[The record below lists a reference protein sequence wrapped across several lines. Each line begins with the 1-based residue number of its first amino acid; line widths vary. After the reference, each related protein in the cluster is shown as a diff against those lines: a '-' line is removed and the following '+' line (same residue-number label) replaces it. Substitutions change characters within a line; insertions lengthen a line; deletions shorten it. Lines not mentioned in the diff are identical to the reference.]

1 MTRSRKP
8 TQAIQKERLARN
20 EKTVKGNRKD
30 LKAINTNKAPKKKGI
45 FSLLFGGKDL
55 PKTAQDTVPYNHIYK
70 DGVCALPD
78 GKYNKTITF
87 QDINYQLAQTE
98 DQQRIFD
105 SYCKFLNYFDPSVD
119 VQLSFINKFGNKR
132 DIEESIDIP
141 DRDDNFNSIREEYR
155 DMLKSQLAKGNNGL
169 VKHKYITF
177 TIEAK
182 SLREAKTR
190 LERMEADVINN
201 FKQMGVRAWS
211 LNGKER
217 VLLLH
222 SQLHPDGKEKV
233 MFDWKD
239 LARTG
244 MSTKDIICPSSFEFK
259 GTRDFRM
266 GAMYGS
272 VRYLQIIATELPDD
286 LLNQF
291 LNMDSALTVSIHMKT
306 IEQGAAVKI
315 VKRKLSDID
324 SMKITEQKKA
334 VKNGYDM
341 DIIPS
346 DLLTYGEDAKNLLKD
361 LQSRNERMF
370 LVTVLVM
377 NIANTRA
384 KLNNEIITASGIAQK
399 ENCAL
404 KPLDYQ
410 QEQGLVSSLAI
421 GKNEIEI
428 ERTLTTSSTAIF
440 VPFTTS
446 ELFEDGQTMYYGLN
460 ALSNNLI
467 MCNRKNLVNPNGLIL
482 GLPGSGKSFSA
493 KREMTN
499 VFMVTDDD
507 IIIVDPEGEYYP
519 LVSRLEGQVINL
531 SQNSTDFVNPLD
543 IHKDYGDGEDPIALK
558 SNFILSLCELVV
570 GSKEGGLQPEEK
582 SIIDRCVRKMY
593 SVYFQDPHPEHM
605 PILED
610 LYNLLLEEAQ
620 KGKEAANYIASALE
634 LYVTGSLNVFN
645 RRTNVNLDN
654 RLVCFNIRELQS
666 HLKAIGMLILQ
677 DAVWGRVSQNREI
690 KKKTWLYIDEF
701 HLLLKDEQT
710 ASYSVG
716 IWKRFRKWGG
726 VPSGITQNVK
736 DLLSSREVENI
747 FENTPFIIMLNQA
760 AGDRAVLAKSLGISQ
775 EQLSFVTQSGAG
787 EGLLFFGHTI
797 IPFVDRFP
805 KETELYKLMTT
816 RLSEVSDNFVY

>member
-1 MTRSRKP
+1 M
-8 TQAIQKERLARN
+8 QKERLAKN
-20 EKTVKGNRKD
+20 VKAVKGNKKD
-30 LKAINTNKAPKKKGI
+30 LSKANLQTPKKKGI
-45 FSLLFGGKDL
+45 FSILFGGKDL
-55 PKTAQDTVPYNHIYK
+55 PKTAQDTIPYNHIYK
-70 DGVCALPD
+70 DGICVLPD

-87 QDINYQLAQTE
+87 EDINYQLAQTE

-105 SYCKFLNYFDPSVD
+105 SYCKFLNYFDPSVE
-119 VQLSFINKFGNKR
+119 VQLSFVNKFGNKS

-141 DRDDNFNSIREEYR
+141 DQDDNFNSIRAEYR
-155 DMLKSQLAKGNNGL
+155 EMLRNQLAKGNNGL
-169 VKHKYITF
+169 VKHKYVTF

-201 FKQMGVRAWS
+201 FKQMGVRSWS

-217 VLLLH
+217 VQLLH

-233 MFDWKD
+233 LFDWNG
-239 LARTG
+239 LAKTG
-244 MSTKDIICPSSFEFK
+244 MSTKDIISPSSFEFK
-259 GTRDFRM
+259 GTRDFKM

-291 LNMDSALTVSIHMKT
+291 LNMESALTVSIHMKT
-306 IEQGAAVKI
+306 IEQGAAVKLI
-315 VKRKLSDID
+315 KRKLSDID

-346 DLLTYGEDAKNLLKD
+346 DLMTYGEDAKSLLKE

-377 NIANTRA
+377 NLATTKS
-384 KLNNEIITASGIAQK
+384 KLNNEILTASGIAQK

-404 KPLDYQ
+404 KPLDFQ
-410 QEQGLVSSLAI
+410 QEQGLISSLAI

-467 MCNRKNLVNPNGLIL
+467 MCNRKNLINPNGLIL
-482 GLPGSGKSFSA
+482 GTPGSGKSFSA
-493 KREMTN
+493 KREICNT
-499 VFMVTDDD
+499 FLVTDDD
-507 IIIVDPEGEYYP
+507 IIIVDPEGEYFP
-519 LVSRLEGQVINL
+519 LVSRLDGQVINL
-531 SQNSTDFVNPLD
+531 SQNSSDYVNPLD

-593 SVYFQDPHPEHM
+593 SVYFQDPKPENM

-610 LYNLLLEEAQ
+610 LYNLLLEEAN

-645 RRTNVNLDN
+645 NRTNVNLNN

-677 DAVWGRVSQNREI
+677 DAVWGRVSLNREL
-690 KKKTWLYIDEF
+690 KKKTFFYVDEF
-701 HLLLKDEQT
+701 HMLLKDEQT

-726 VPSGITQNVK
+726 VPTGITQNVK

-760 AGDRAVLAKSLGISQ
+760 AGDRAVLAKSLGISP

-787 EGLLFFGHTI
+787 EGLLFFGHII
-797 IPFVDRFP
+797 IPFIDRFP
-805 KETELYKLMTT
+805 RDTELYGIMTT
-816 RLSEVSDNFVY
+816 KLTEVVAHE

>member
-1 MTRSRKP
+1 
-8 TQAIQKERLARN
+8 LAKN
-20 EKTVKGNRKD
+20 EKVAKGNKKD
-30 LKAINTNKAPKKKGI
+30 LRAVSNASPKKKQGI
-45 FSLLFGGKDL
+45 FGILFGGKDV
-55 PKTAQDTVPYNHIYK
+55 PKTAQDTIPYKHIYK
-70 DGVCALPD
+70 DGICALPD

-98 DQQRIFD
+98 DQQRIFN
-105 SYCKFLNYFDPSVD
+105 SYCKFLNYFDPSVE
-119 VQLSFINKFGNKR
+119 VQLSFVNKFGNKR
-132 DIEESIDIP
+132 DIVESIDIP
-141 DRDDNFNSIREEYR
+141 DREDRFNSIREEYR
-155 DMLKSQLAKGNNGL
+155 EMLKNQLAKGNNGL
-169 VKHKYITF
+169 VKHKYVTF

-182 SLREAKTR
+182 NLRIAKTR

-201 FKQMGVRAWS
+201 FKMMGVRSWS

-217 VLLLH
+217 VQLLH

-233 MFDWKD
+233 LFDWND
-239 LARTG
+239 LAKTG
-244 MSTKDIICPSSFEFK
+244 MNTKDIISPSSFEFK
-259 GTRDFRM
+259 GTRDFKM
-266 GAMYGS
+266 GATYGS
-272 VRYLQIIATELPDD
+272 VRFVQIIATELPDD

-291 LNMDSALTVSIHMKT
+291 LNMESALTVSIHLKT
-306 IEQGAAVKI
+306 IEHGAAIKI

-341 DIIPS
+341 DIMPS
-346 DLLTYGEDAKNLLKD
+346 DLLTYGEDAQNLLKE

-370 LVTVLVM
+370 LVTVIVM
-377 NIANTRA
+377 NMANTKS
-384 KLNNEIITASGIAQK
+384 KLDNEILTASGISQK

-404 KPLDYQ
+404 KPLDFQ
-410 QEQGLVSSLAI
+410 QEQGMVSSLAI

-499 VFMVTDDD
+499 VFLVTDDD
-507 IIIVDPEGEYYP
+507 IIIVDPEGEYFP

-531 SQNSTDFVNPLD
+531 SQNSSDYVNPFD

-593 SVYFQDPHPEHM
+593 SIYFQEPQPEKM

-610 LYNLLLEEAQ
+610 LYNLLLEEAN

-654 RLVCFNIRELQS
+654 RLVCFNIKELQS

-677 DAVWGRVSQNREI
+677 DAVWGRVSLNREQ
-690 KKKTWLYIDEF
+690 KRKTWLYIDEF

-726 VPSGITQNVK
+726 VPTGITQNVK

-760 AGDRAVLAKSLGISQ
+760 AGDRAVLAKSLGISP

-787 EGLLFFGHTI
+787 EGLLFFGHVI
-797 IPFVDRFP
+797 IPFLDRFP
-805 KETELYKLMTT
+805 RETELYRLMTT
-816 RLSEVSDNFVY
+816 RIEEVS